1 MKLKS
6 DKLFRKVSKKNYY
19 IVLLV
24 SILIIILTLY
34 IRSFYLNYKNNQSNN
49 GIFYDKSIIQV
60 HVSDIN
66 FKLNETS
73 EAILYIANSNSSRV
87 RKMERKLFNYIE
99 SKKLN
104 DMIIY
109 WDVSKINE
117 KEYLKV
123 LTEKFPNLS
132 NSIGDTPMIIYI
144 KDGNAVEVI
153 NSNEKMLD
161 ENMLNS
167 LLIKYGIE

>member
-1 MKLKS
+1 
-6 DKLFRKVSKKNYY
+6 
-19 IVLLV
+19 
-24 SILIIILTLY
+24 
-34 IRSFYLNYKNNQSNN
+34 
-49 GIFYDKSIIQV
+49 
-60 HVSDIN
+60 
-66 FKLNETS
+66 
-73 EAILYIANSNSSRV
+73 
-87 RKMERKLFNYIE
+87 MERKLFNYIE

-123 LTEKFPNLS
+123 LKEKFPNLS